1 MSYSQML
8 VLFLG
13 LSLPAAEEGDL
24 LERARKAFELRREL
38 LASYSVEMQSR
49 SLIET
54 PNGRQ
59 EFESLERHYLGDS
72 GEFKRD
78 VMSSKR
84 NGVSMDSGG
93 LRPGPGG
100 GRLGNFFPQLPRT
113 DLLTLQNFLDKAEV
127 VGGIRLDSVDAIE
140 IRIQPK
146 IRGFQIEEGRLWV
159 DKDSGMP
166 LRVEL
171 RFTMGAFVSDAQLR
185 LDLDWSADQQ
195 ITVPRVQRIEMT
207 RGGLGTRGAP
217 FGGNLGR
224 GGGFGGG
231 FGGNMRGFG
240 GQVEVSATWQN
251 YQWNLSFEEGF
262 FTESRDRPRPQ
273 RTRRRESPLQEDPFE
288 EIRINPANA
297 SSEEAVFEGEEL
309 NEVLIQG
316 ASVRAGAGSAL
327 SEGEIMGRLLGR
339 RRGGRGGVRGARI
352 AGSRANR
359 IQGSFTA
366 GLSSSALDAKPYSL
380 DGRETPD
387 PDYLSWSAGVSVG
400 GPLPGFNSSQNGP
413 FFRRRSSSFFV
424 DFNTN
429 QGDRL
434 QSQYASVPTLLER
447 QGDFSRTVY
456 PSGPLMGTPVLI
468 FDPLTGTAYP
478 NAAIPL
484 DQVNSAA
491 LGLLEFIP
499 APNRTDPFRNFL
511 NQQTLENSRTRLNVR
526 LLFSLTESLRLSGSY
541 NLNPTHSDTFNTFPE
556 LAGRRD
562 GRGQNL
568 SLSLNQTFGPGF
580 IHNVRLR
587 WNRNRNTSLN
597 PFTLQRDVSAELG
610 IENTSP
616 DLIDY
621 GLTTID
627 FTNYTS
633 LRDGSASSNVREGT
647 TISDNLQWVKGR
659 HFFRIGGE
667 MTWNRRNRLGN
678 PEGAGSQTF
687 AGVAT
692 SLYVDAQPEAGTGY
706 DFADFLLGLAQSNR
720 IQYGNS
726 DHYLRSQEMALFLN
740 DNWRVN
746 SRFTLQWGLRYQ
758 FTSPWVERYDRLSN
772 LDVGPGFTQAETVIP
787 GSQGT
792 FFGKF
797 PRSLVESDR
806 NNLAPRVALAYRLTS
821 GTWAS
826 VLRANYG
833 VFHPD
838 EAYSSSANELI
849 AQPPFGFALQE
860 TAQGQDFLEIQSAF
874 SDQLVK
880 DVPNTYAI
888 DPRFRLPTV
897 QNWNLSWQQTLP
909 HSFFLSIGY
918 AGSRGT
924 GLELLRAP
932 NRVIAGEQQII
943 DATQFLYLTSGA
955 SSAFHGLQ
963 LLATRRMRSGFSV
976 SAQYELGKSLDNAS
990 SIAGGGRIVAQN
1002 DDALDSEYGRS
1013 RFDERHKLRLN
1024 WFLEL
1029 PFGQRHRWFRDSAW
1043 LSAILS
1049 NWFVTGTLRATSG
1062 RSFTA
1067 RVLGNQIN
1075 NSGTGSQAS
1084 ERASVTG
1091 ETVELPSSQRG
1102 TQEWF
1107 NTGAFQLPVSG
1118 TFGDAGRNT
1127 IDGPGSWT
1135 LDLNLARSIPL
1146 RGEGRRLL
1154 MTFEASNLFNHVN
1167 YTGLSTVVNSIGFGQ
1182 VTSVGTMRQIR
1193 LNFRVMF

>member
-1 MSYSQML
+1 MSYTQLL

-38 LASYSVEMQSR
+38 LANYSVEMQSR
-49 SLIET
+49 SLMET

-59 EFESLERHYLGDS
+59 EFDSLERHYLGDS

-78 VMSSKR
+78 VISSKR

-93 LRPGPGG
+93 RPG
-100 GRLGNFFPQLPRT
+100 NFLPQLPPT

-127 VGGIRLDSVDAIE
+127 IGPIKLDSVEAIE

-146 IRGFQIEEGRLWV
+146 IRGFQIKEGRLWV
-159 DKDSGMP
+159 DEDSGMP

-171 RFTMGAFVSDAQLR
+171 QFTMGAFVSDAQLR
-185 LDLDWSADQQ
+185 LDLAWSAEQE

-207 RGGLGTRGAP
+207 RGGLGGRRGP
-217 FGGNLGR
+217 SGGNLGR
-224 GGGFGGG
+224 GRGFGGG
-231 FGGNMRGFG
+231 FGGNRGGFG
-240 GQVEVSATWQN
+240 GPMEISATWQN
-251 YQWNLSFEEGF
+251 YQWNLSFAEGF
-262 FTESRDRPRPQ
+262 FTAQGGGQPGPQ
-273 RTRRRESPLQEDPFE
+273 RGRRRESPLEEDPFE
-288 EIRINPANA
+288 EIRINPADG
-297 SSEEAVFEGEEL
+297 SSQEAVFEGEEL

-316 ASVRAGAGSAL
+316 ASVRAGARSAL
-327 SEGEIMGRLLGR
+327 SEGEIMGRLRGGP
-339 RRGGRGGVRGARI
+339 RGGRGGVRGARI
-352 AGSRANR
+352 GGSRANR

-366 GLSSSALDAKPYSL
+366 GLTSSALDAKPYSL
-380 DGRETPD
+380 DGQETPD

-413 FFRRRSSSFFV
+413 VFRRRSSSFFV
-424 DFNTN
+424 DFKTN
-429 QGDRL
+429 QGDQLRN
-434 QSQYASVPTLLER
+434 QYASVPTLLER
-447 QGDFSRTVY
+447 QGDFSQTVN
-456 PSGPLMGTPVLI
+456 PSGPLKGTPVQI
-468 FDPLTGTAYP
+468 FDPLTGTTYP
-478 NAAIPL
+478 NAVIPL
-484 DQVNSAA
+484 DQANSAA
-491 LGLLEFIP
+491 LGLLKFIP

-526 LLFSLTESLRLSGSY
+526 LQFSLTESLRLSGSY
-541 NLNPTHSDTFNTFPE
+541 NLNGSDSNTFNVFPD

-568 SLSLNQTFGPGF
+568 SLSLNQTLRPGF

-616 DLIDY
+616 DPIDY

-633 LRDGSASSNVREGT
+633 LRDTSASSNVREGT
-647 TISDNLQWVKGR
+647 TISDNLQWAKGG

-667 MTWNRRNRLGN
+667 MTWNRLNRLGN

-692 SLYVDAQPEAGTGY
+692 SLYVDGDPVAGTGY
-706 DFADFLLGLAQSNR
+706 DFADFLLGLAQSSR

-726 DHYLRSQEMALFLN
+726 DHYLRSLGTALFLN
-740 DNWRVN
+740 DNWRVH
-746 SRFTLQWGLRYQ
+746 SRVTLQWGLRYQ
-758 FTSPWVERYDRLSN
+758 FTSPWVERHDRLSN
-772 LDVGPGFTQAETVIP
+772 LDVGPGFTAAETVIP

-792 FFGKF
+792 FFGEF
-797 PRSLVESDR
+797 PRPLVQSDR

-821 GTWAS
+821 GGWAS

-838 EAYSSSANELI
+838 EAYRSLANELI
-849 AQPPFGFALQE
+849 AQPPFGFAVQE
-860 TAQGQDFLEIQSAF
+860 TVEGQTFLEIQSAF
-874 SDQLVK
+874 SDQLVQE
-880 DVPNTYAI
+880 VPNTYAV

-932 NRVIAGEQQII
+932 NRVFGGEQKIEN
-943 DATQFLYLTSGA
+943 ATQFLYLTSGA
-955 SSAFHGLQ
+955 FSAFHGLQ
-963 LLATRRMRSGFSV
+963 LLAMRRMRSGFSV
-976 SAQYELGKSLDNAS
+976 SAQYEFGKSLDNAS

-1043 LSAILS
+1043 FGAIFS
-1049 NWFVTGTLRATSG
+1049 NWFVTGTVRATSG
-1062 RSFTA
+1062 RFFTA
-1067 RVLGNQIN
+1067 RLLGNQIN

-1091 ETVELPSSQRG
+1091 KAVNLPSSQSSSR
-1102 TQEWF
+1102 EWF
-1107 NTGAFQLPVSG
+1107 NTAAFQLPVSD

-1146 RGEGRRLL
+1146 QGEGQRLL
-1154 MTFEASNLFNHVN
+1154 VTFEASNLFNHVN

-1182 VTSVGTMRQIR
+1182 VTSVGAMRQIR
-1193 LNFRVMF
+1193 LNVRVMF